1 MPLEIAMKTEELIR
15 ALALDSTLPRKL
27 NAAVGIIAAA
37 VGTGLAVMLFF
48 VAIGFR
54 PAIERFF

>member
-1 MPLEIAMKTEELIR
+1 MKTEELVR

-27 NAAVGIIAAA
+27 NAAVGIAAA
-37 VGTGLAVMLFF
+37 VGTDLAVMLFF

>member
-1 MPLEIAMKTEELIR
+1 MPLEIAMKTEELVR
-15 ALALDSTLPRKL
+15 ALALDSTLPLKL
-27 NAAVGIIAAA
+27 NVVVGIAAA

-54 PAIERFF
+54 PASERFF

>member
-27 NAAVGIIAAA
+27 NAAVGMAAA
-37 VGTGLAVMLFF
+37 VGTSLAVMLFF
-48 VAIGFR
+48 MAIGFR
-54 PAIERFF
+54 PALERFF

>member
-1 MPLEIAMKTEELIR
+1 MPLEIAMKTEELVR

-27 NAAVGIIAAA
+27 NAAVGIAAA
-37 VGTGLAVMLFF
+37 VGTDLAVMLFF

>member
-1 MPLEIAMKTEELIR
+1 MPLEIAMKTEELVR

-27 NAAVGIIAAA
+27 NAAVGIAAA